1 MIYFDNASSKLYNHI
16 HYLEYFND
24 ISSSF
29 NNNYLFS
36 NPHSLSNS
44 SACATQKIEIVRTK
58 VLKYVN
64 ADPEIYDCIFTSGTT
79 EGLKMIGEN
88 FNWNLYNQLIYT
100 IDNHTSVIGMREYA
114 LKAGSTIQVIDFDKY
129 GVLEQKSSFF
139 DINAKNMY
147 LYGLQY
153 MSEYKKNIKDSANL
167 CVIPAESNFS
177 GKLYNKK
184 LINEVK
190 NLYGNTIFVYDI
202 AKYISTHNIDM
213 SDDLIDIAPISF
225 YKIFGFP
232 TGIGALII
240 KKSVS
245 QYLHKCYFGGGTL
258 MSVNPMNNFH
268 FKKQILHQ
276 QFEDGSPNYLS
287 IIYLEHL
294 LNKQYNAIDYE
305 KINKLTYYFYDKIR
319 AIKFKNDSPLFEL
332 YDIPLDYTYQQFCNN
347 HGSII
352 TFNLLKSDGSYIGY
366 KEVELL
372 CNINKIAIRTGCLCN
387 NGACMKNLNITN
399 DILRENFDKGH
410 SCDEPIDLID
420 GKPTGAI
427 RVSFCENNSFLEID
441 TFINLIR
448 ENYLDL
454 VERNNIKKQK
464 STENLDNLNITTNYN
479 NIIEISQLVIYP
491 IKSCGGVDVN
501 EWELCD
507 TGLMYDREWCFVNS
521 NNKIMGQKRYPQ
533 LAGVKCKMDLLR
545 NVMKVTINNEN
556 ISIKLTDVLNE
567 SSHEKDLTQCSCQEN
582 SIGLVYNDAI
592 NHWFSQQLEV
602 DCKLV
607 RLKNST
613 RIMKNEQPLSFANQ
627 GQYLLIT
634 ENSIQDINERGG
646 FTYNYRRYR
655 PNIVIKYNP
664 TLEPYEEDNWK
675 NMRLL
680 RENKEK
686 DDEKNV
692 EKNDESLNFKFF
704 DRCTRCGMVN
714 IIQDEENDYVN
725 EINQKEN
732 EPLLMMSKYRRE
744 REKIYFG
751 ILLYREND
759 ENENLSKNTKLI
771 IGNKFQIS

>member
-1 MIYFDNASSKLYNHI
+1 MIYFDNASSKLYNHK
-16 HYLEYFND
+16 HYLQYFND
-24 ISSSF
+24 ISNTF

-44 SACATQKIEIVRTK
+44 SVSSTQKIEIVREK
-58 VLKYVN
+58 VLKYIN

-79 EGLKMIGEN
+79 EGLKIIGEN
-88 FNWNLYNQLIYT
+88 FNWNLYNHFIYT
-100 IDNHTSVIGMREYA
+100 IDNHTSVVGMREYA
-114 LKAGSTIQVIDFDKY
+114 LKAGSTIQVIDFDNF
-129 GVLEQKSSFF
+129 GIMQQVSSFF

-153 MSEYKKNIKDSANL
+153 MPDHKKKFKDSANL

-177 GKLYNKK
+177 GKLYNRNLIKEVRK
-184 LINEVK
+184 LYE
-190 NLYGNTIFVYDI
+190 NTIFIYDI
-202 AKYISTHNIDM
+202 AKYISTNELDM
-213 SDDLIDIAPISF
+213 SDNLIDIAPISF

-240 KKSVS
+240 KKSVT
-245 QYLHKCYFGGGTL
+245 QYLHKSYFGGGTL
-258 MSVNPMNNFH
+258 MSVNPTNKFH
-268 FKKQILHQ
+268 FKKQILHE

-294 LNKQYNAIDYE
+294 LDKENNAIDYE
-305 KINKLTYYFYDKIR
+305 KINKLTYYFYDKIIG
-319 AIKFKNDSPLFEL
+319 IKFKNESPLFEL
-332 YDIPLDYTYQQFCNN
+332 YDIPLDYTYEQFCSN

-352 TFNLLKSDGSYIGY
+352 SFNLLKSDRSYIGY

-372 CNINKIAIRTGCLCN
+372 CNINKIALRTGCLCN

-427 RVSFCENNSFLEID
+427 RVSFYETNSFEEID

-454 VERNNIKKQK
+454 AERNNIKKQK
-464 STENLDNLNITTNYN
+464 STENLDNLNISTNYN

-491 IKSCGGVDVN
+491 IKSCGGVDVHD
-501 EWELCD
+501 WELCE
-507 TGLMYDREWCFVNS
+507 TGLAYDREWCFINE

-545 NVMKVTINNEN
+545 NVMKVTINGEN
-556 ISIKLTDVLNE
+556 ISIKLNEIHNE
-567 SSHEKDLTQCSCQEN
+567 SICEKELTQCSCIEN

-607 RLKNST
+607 RLKNSR

-627 GQYLLIT
+627 GQFLMIT

-664 TLEPYEEDNWK
+664 TLQPYEEDNWK
-675 NMRLL
+675 NMYSEDL
-680 RENKEK
+680 
-686 DDEKNV
+686 
-692 EKNDESLNFKFF
+692 SLNFKFF
-704 DRCTRCGMVN
+704 DRCSRCGMVN
-714 IIQDEENDYVN
+714 IVQDEENDYAN
-725 EINQKEN
+725 ENNEKEN

-751 ILLYREND
+751 ILLYRKND
-759 ENENLSKNTKLI
+759 ENENLSKNTKLS
-771 IGNKFQIS
+771 IGNKFQISYG